1 MGGCI
6 VERPKMLI
14 FTKNTKKKNQ
24 NKQKK
29 KKKKKNQNGKEMIGA
44 GCRKKMER
52 WEEQIYTLLL
62 SDLFPKNI

>member
-1 MGGCI
+1 MHSGEAKNVDL
-6 VERPKMLI
+6 VEKHLK
-14 FTKNTKKKNQ
+14 TKTKQ
-24 NKQKK
+24 NKK
-29 KKKKKNQNGKEMIGA
+29 KKKKKNHNGTEMIVA